1 MTATAWMAGD
11 GPGGLSWR
19 AWLLVLLI
27 AVAALFP
34 GITAIPVMDR
44 DEGRYLQA
52 TKQMMET
59 GDYVDI
65 RLQEATR
72 YGYPAGTYWVKAAG
86 AHLFGGVDAPVWAY
100 RLPSFVAGVIA
111 VLATAW
117 IGARIGGPA
126 AGVAAG
132 LLLATSLVVAVESR
146 TARSD
151 ALLLATVVVA
161 QAALYRLTKLSE
173 DRPAFW
179 GAPLVF
185 WLAHG
190 VGVLIKGPLITLVVG
205 LTIVAL
211 CLWRRDRVLLR
222 RLRFLPGIGLTLALV
237 LPWLTAIT
245 MKVGSAYIEEA
256 IGRSLM
262 GKVATGDRAHG
273 APPGYHLVALFVAFW
288 PGALL
293 AGAAAALAW
302 TRRREDDIRFLI
314 CWFVPTFL
322 VFEVVATKL
331 PHYTMPTYPALAVMV
346 GMVLST
352 GFRPEGRWRWAH
364 RVTVGLFVVV
374 TLALT
379 LVPTVGAMISS
390 GWGSSL
396 IHTLTGREFP
406 RYTGDWVD
414 TAPWASLV
422 GLVALAAG
430 YWTLRRLAVERSL
443 VLVGSV
449 VIFFGVTFHTV
460 LPALDMLWPSRALAH
475 AVGGLSGCEHKP
487 VAITGYAEPS
497 AVFYLGTDTGLGDP
511 ADAVELLR
519 ANPECGIAVTAD
531 RDEQKFL
538 AVAAAAGVGVK
549 QLGGPISAFNYT
561 RGKPVRLTVFLAD
574 GTKLHPE

>member
-1 MTATAWMAGD
+1 MTATAWMAGG

-72 YGYPAGTYWVKAAG
+72 YGYPIGTYWVKAAS
-86 AHLFGGVDAPVWAY
+86 AQVFGGVDAPVWTY
-100 RLPSFVAGVIA
+100 RLPSFLAGVIA

-117 IGARIGGPA
+117 IGARIGGPM

-151 ALLLATVVVA
+151 ALLLATVAVA

-190 VGVLIKGPLITLVVG
+190 IGVLIKGPLITLVVG
-205 LTIVAL
+205 LTIAAL
-211 CLWRRDRVLLR
+211 CVWRRDRVLLR
-222 RLRFLPGIGLTLALV
+222 RLRVLPGIGLTLALV
-237 LPWLTAIT
+237 LPWLIAISW
-245 MKVGSAYIEEA
+245 KVGPAYLEEA
-256 IGRSLM
+256 LGRSLM
-262 GKVATGDRAHG
+262 GKVAKGDRAHG
-273 APPGYHLVALFVAFW
+273 APPGYHLIVLFAAFW

-302 TRRREDDIRFLI
+302 ARRREDDIRFLI

-322 VFEVVATKL
+322 VFEAVATKL
-331 PHYTMPTYPALAVMV
+331 PHYAMPTYPALAILV
-346 GMVLST
+346 GLVVAT
-352 GFRPEGRWRWAH
+352 GFTPEGRWRWGH
-364 RVTVGLFVVV
+364 RATVGVFCGV
-374 TLALT
+374 T
-379 LVPTVGAMISS
+379 
-390 GWGSSL
+390 
-396 IHTLTGREFP
+396 
-406 RYTGDWVD
+406 
-414 TAPWASLV
+414 
-422 GLVALAAG
+422 VALAAVPVAG
-430 YWTLRRLAVERSL
+430 PLYFGTPVTAASVVATLVGVGALAAGIWTVRGPTVGRTVALAVAAAL
-443 VLVGSV
+443 
-449 VIFFGVTFHTV
+449 FYGVTFQGV
-460 LPALDMLWPSRALAH
+460 FPSLDAIWPSRSVARAVDAL
-475 AVGGLSGCEHKP
+475 VGCDRKP

-497 AVFYLGTDTGLGDP
+497 AVFYLGTETGLGEP
-511 ADAVELLR
+511 KDAAELLR
-519 ANPECGIAVTAD
+519 GNPKCGIAVTTD
-531 RDEQKFL
+531 RDRSAFL
-538 AVAAAAGVGVK
+538 AAAAAVGVRVK
-549 QLGGPISAFNYT
+549 AVGDPIDAFNYT

-574 GTKLHPE
+574 TSTLHPR

>member
-1 MTATAWMAGD
+1 VTATAWMAGD
-11 GPGGLSWR
+11 GPSGLSWR

-72 YGYPAGTYWVKAAG
+72 YGYPAGTYWVKAAS
-86 AHLFGGVDAPVWAY
+86 AQLFGGVDAPVWAY
-100 RLPSFVAGVIA
+100 RLPSFIAGVIA

-132 LLLATSLVVAVESR
+132 VLLATSLVVAVESR

-151 ALLLATVVVA
+151 ALLLATVAVA
-161 QAALYRLTKLSE
+161 QAALYRLTKLSD

-205 LTIVAL
+205 LTIAVL

-245 MKVGSAYIEEA
+245 MKVGPAYIEEA

-302 TRRREDDIRFLI
+302 ARRREDDIRFLI
-314 CWFVPTFL
+314 CWLVPTFV
-322 VFEVVATKL
+322 VFEAVATKL
-331 PHYTMPTYPALAVMV
+331 PHYTMPTYPALAVLV
-346 GMVLST
+346 GLVLAA
-352 GFRPEGRWRWAH
+352 GFKPEGRWRWAH
-364 RVTVGLFVVV
+364 RVAVGVFVVV
-374 TLALT
+374 TVALA
-379 LVPTVGAMISS
+379 LVPTVGTMVST

-396 IHTLTGREFP
+396 VQDLTGREFT
-406 RYTGDWVD
+406 RYAGRWIG
-414 TAPWASLV
+414 TAPWASLL
-422 GLVALAAG
+422 GLVALGAG
-430 YWTLRRLAVERSL
+430 CWTLRRISVGRSL
-443 VLVGSV
+443 ALVGAV
-449 VIFFGVTFHTV
+449 VIFFGVTFQTV
-460 LPALDMLWPSRALAH
+460 IPALNMLWPSRSLAR
-475 AVGGLSGCEHKP
+475 AVDDLSGCDRKP

-511 ADAVELLR
+511 VDAAELLR
-519 ANPECGIAVTAD
+519 SNSGCGIAVTTD
-531 RDEQKFL
+531 RDKQDFL
-538 AVAAAAGVGVK
+538 AAAVAAGVGV
-549 QLGGPISAFNYT
+549 QAVGEPISAFNYT
-561 RGKPVRLTVFLAD
+561 RGKPVRLTVFIAD
-574 GTKLHPE
+574 GTKLQPK